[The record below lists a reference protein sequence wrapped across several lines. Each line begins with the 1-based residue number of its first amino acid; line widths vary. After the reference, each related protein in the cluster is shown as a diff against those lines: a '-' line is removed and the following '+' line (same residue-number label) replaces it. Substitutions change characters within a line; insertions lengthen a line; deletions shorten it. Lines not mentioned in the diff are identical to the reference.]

1 MAEDKT
7 TLVDAQA
14 QFEGKLSGKDA
25 AVHGRVRGEI
35 ALTGRLLIGEEGRV
49 HASVAAD
56 SVEIA
61 GRARGRR
68 ARPGGDAARDGAR
81 QGPRGRAGPGGS
93 RRRLALRPGRLRS
106 GARARGDRARGPRS
120 RAWATGDA
128 RGVKLSELAAKL
140 GCELRGDGE
149 VEIRGVAGLDEAG
162 PGDLSFLA
170 NPRYAEKLAL
180 TRAGG
185 VVVAAGDATTRPALV
200 SDNPYLAF
208 SRAVALVRPL
218 KHPAPGVHPSA
229 QVDATAVV
237 GEGVHVGALA
247 VVGAGVHLG
256 ARSVLHPHV
265 VLYDGVVI
273 GEDCELHSGVHVR
286 EHCRLGSRVLV
297 QNGAVI
303 GADGF
308 GFARDAQGRYHKF
321 PQVGIVVIEDDVEIG
336 ALTAIDRAALG
347 ETRIG
352 RGTKLDNLVQVGHSV
367 TIGEDTV
374 LAGQVGIA
382 GSTRIGRRV
391 TLAGQVG
398 VAGHLEIGDGVVA
411 TAQTGIPSSVE
422 PGTVVSGYPAIENR
436 AWLKSSAVFA
446 KLPELLRRLRELE
459 RKVES
464 LLSRDG
470 SSS

>member
-1 MAEDKT
+1 
-7 TLVDAQA
+7 
-14 QFEGKLSGKDA
+14 
-25 AVHGRVRGEI
+25 
-35 ALTGRLLIGEEGRV
+35 
-49 HASVAAD
+49 
-56 SVEIA
+56 
-61 GRARGRR
+61 
-68 ARPGGDAARDGAR
+68 
-81 QGPRGRAGPGGS
+81 
-93 RRRLALRPGRLRS
+93 
-106 GARARGDRARGPRS
+106 
-120 RAWATGDA
+120 
-128 RGVKLSELAAKL
+128 VKLSELAAKL

-180 TRAGG
+180 TRAGA

-208 SRAVALVRPL
+208 SRAVALVRPP
-218 KHPAPGVHPSA
+218 KRPAPGVHPSA
-229 QVDATAVV
+229 RVDATAVV

-265 VLYDGVVI
+265 VLYDAVVI

-286 EHCRLGSRVLV
+286 ERCRLGSRVLV

-321 PQVGIVVIEDDVEIG
+321 PQVGIVVVEDDVEIG

-411 TAQTGIPSSVE
+411 TAQTGIPSSIE
-422 PGTVVSGYPAIENR
+422 PGAVVSGYPAIENR

-459 RKVES
+459 RKVS
-464 LLSRDG
+464 PSRDG